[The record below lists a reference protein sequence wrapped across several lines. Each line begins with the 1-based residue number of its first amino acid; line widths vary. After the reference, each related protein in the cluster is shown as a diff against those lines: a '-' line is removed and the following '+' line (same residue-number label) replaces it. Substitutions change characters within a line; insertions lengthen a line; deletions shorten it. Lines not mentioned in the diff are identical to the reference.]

1 MVYLH
6 PRCQQAMQNTIPKPQ
21 VITLVHVQVQS
32 GTNVLRSERVLILT
46 SKRAA

>member
-1 MVYLH
+1 MLKT
-6 PRCQQAMQNTIPKPQ
+6 QPKPK